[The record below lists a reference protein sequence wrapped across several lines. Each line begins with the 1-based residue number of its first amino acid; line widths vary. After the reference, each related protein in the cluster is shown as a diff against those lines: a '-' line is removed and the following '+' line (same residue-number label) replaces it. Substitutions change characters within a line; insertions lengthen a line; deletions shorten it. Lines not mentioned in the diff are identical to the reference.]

1 MKSKLVSRRGY
12 HLGCSVQAFEVENLV
27 HNPVDAVFFF
37 QFFIKRRRVWLCRM
51 N

>member
-27 HNPVDAVFFF
+27 HNPVDAGVFFSF
-37 QFFIKRRRVWLCRM
+37 SLKEDEYGYVD
-51 N
+51 

>member
-27 HNPVDAVFFF
+27 YNPVDAVFFSF
-37 QFFIKRRRVWLCRM
+37 SLKEDEYGYVE
-51 N
+51 